1 MGISTLVCR
10 VFAAFF
16 VWASFLAPASAG
28 PTVTRLDS
36 GGANTPLGQYYRN
49 MEAGLLSQG
58 GLRQDQ
64 GPSALDPAYL
74 AESFREIALSR
85 EYGSRDAPLMRWED
99 PVRMTLRFGNSVPPS
114 QRKDITR
121 SIRSYAGRLERISG
135 HPVQFGA
142 AAPNYVVAVV
152 DEAELRGLGPW
163 LRANVPV
170 ISNRAV
176 RAITAMPQGHMCMVV
191 TVPQPD
197 IRDGIRSAVAIVRA
211 EHTPLMR
218 QSCIEEELAQGM
230 GLPNDC
236 KGPRPSIFNDN
247 EEYAVLT
254 RHDELLLKA
263 LYAPELHSGMR
274 REQALPL
281 VERIFA
287 TSGS

>member
-135 HPVQFGA
+135 HPVQYGA

-152 DEAELRGLGPW
+152 DGESASSLPTD
-163 LRANVPV
+163 
-170 ISNRAV
+170 AV
-176 RAITAMPQGHMCMVV
+176 STIQLV
-191 TVPQPD
+191 
-197 IRDGIRSAVAIVRA
+197 DGRLLVATGCNTGSASAVVV
-211 EHTPLMR
+211 
-218 QSCIEEELAQGM
+218 S
-230 GLPNDC
+230 
-236 KGPRPSIFNDN
+236 
-247 EEYAVLT
+247 
-254 RHDELLLKA
+254 
-263 LYAPELHSGMR
+263 
-274 REQALPL
+274 
-281 VERIFA
+281 
-287 TSGS
+287 